1 MLLTESAEIFRTLS
15 YPGRLTGTEV
25 FKFYCRRQRLYRL
38 TKIQVITNVF
48 TVIRE

>member
-25 FKFYCRRQRLYRL
+25 LS
-38 TKIQVITNVF
+38 F
-48 TVIRE
+48 TVDGNGYIDLQKFK